1 MTKQLLKFWRNIFL
15 HFFLNKFLIPF
26 EKKFKV
32 KKYNSNEKPTQLR
45 VLSPQQQ
52 Q

>member
-26 EKKFKV
+26 EKK
-32 KKYNSNEKPTQLR
+32 YNSNEKPAQLR